1 MSKVKI
7 KLVSVG
13 SRPIHLNLK
22 RIESWRSSVFE
33 LDGSIENFALRCD
46 SDGYGWEFSDELLK
60 RQLPEKFNADFMV
73 AIVNVPIELNWYSRR
88 LGDNKIVFTF
98 HEIKEYLKAEN
109 IPLENAIF
117 RVLYAYTLL
126 YKRSGDKIPVI
137 TEGLGFTHD
146 ETRGCLF
153 DMNGIKADLIE
164 SCDKP
169 TICDECQERLKK
181 EKVSS
186 ELIER
191 TVREIKKIRK
201 DLYYRA
207 LDFVKIRPLWA
218 LLISSFFAIIIGVL
232 SSYAYDS
239 LRSLGVAGQ
248 EAQKIINSATDLSKS
263 NSTIANTMESE
274 APTAS
279 ITGRSMGQ

>member
-7 KLVSVG
+7 KLVSLG
-13 SRPIHLNLK
+13 SRPFHLDLK
-22 RIESWRSSVFE
+22 RIENWSSSVFE
-33 LDGSIENFALRCD
+33 LDESIENFAIRCD
-46 SDGYGWEFSDELLK
+46 SDGHGWDFSDELLK
-60 RQLPEKFNADFMV
+60 LQLPEKFDADFMV

-88 LGDNKIVFTF
+88 LGDNKLVFTF

-126 YKRSGDKIPVI
+126 YKRSGDKIPSI
-137 TEGLGFTHD
+137 GEGPGFTHD

-164 SCDKP
+164 SCDNP

-181 EKVSS
+181 EKVSI
-186 ELIER
+186 ELIES
-191 TVREIKKIRK
+191 TLLEIKKIRK

-218 LLISSFFAIIIGVL
+218 LLISSIFAIILAVL

-239 LRSLGVAGQ
+239 MKSLGTA
-248 EAQKIINSATDLSKS
+248 AK
-263 NSTIANTMESE
+263 E
-274 APTAS
+274 APKNYERDSSYA
-279 ITGRSMGQ
+279 